1 MAALFEKKALAMLHQ
16 CDAARWR
23 GAWRRLFQRL
33 TATTRKEV
41 VMLTKHLRQ
50 QLDKL
55 LAERI
60 DQPQMD
66 FSHSTSGK
74 TLDTI
79 VRLGT

>member
-1 MAALFEKKALAMLHQ
+1 
-16 CDAARWR
+16 
-23 GAWRRLFQRL
+23 
-33 TATTRKEV
+33 
-41 VMLTKHLRQ
+41 MLTKHLRQ

-66 FSHSTSGK
+66 FSDSTSGK

-79 VRLGT
+79 VRLIVDEEGDGS